1 MALAL
6 RQLNP
11 IHKKRGHK
19 VFFNINDIINI
30 MIYLQSSSQV
40 MLDKEK
46 QGKRKIQKF
55 EYLENEEIF
64 LDELGKANLI
74 FVVLV

>member
-1 MALAL
+1 
-6 RQLNP
+6 
-11 IHKKRGHK
+11 
-19 VFFNINDIINI
+19 

-64 LDELGKANLI
+64 LDELGKGNLI
-74 FVVLV
+74 FVVLI

>member
-11 IHKKRGHK
+11 IHKKGAIK
-19 VFFNINDIINI
+19 FFFNINDIINI